1 MAIKTNRALR
11 TRKLISAAEFPRAA
25 HTERTNERKKK

>member
-1 MAIKTNRALR
+1 MEIKTKRALSAR
-11 TRKLISAAEFPRAA
+11 NVTNAAEFPRAA